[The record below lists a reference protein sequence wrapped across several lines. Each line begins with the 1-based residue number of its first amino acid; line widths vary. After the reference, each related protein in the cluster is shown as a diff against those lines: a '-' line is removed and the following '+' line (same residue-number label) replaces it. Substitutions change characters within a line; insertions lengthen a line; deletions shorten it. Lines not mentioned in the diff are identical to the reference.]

1 MERILRAAGLPNS
14 VLAKIPSIV
23 DTCRVCRMWTRPSP
37 HATTTTRLTT
47 EFNQVMQYDLVF
59 IDSKIVLHMICVT
72 IKWSVTEEIPDRL
85 TETVLNAITLRWFAV
100 FGPPAVIEGDQEGA
114 LGSAEAAVW
123 AGRWGTSRK
132 LRPKEAH
139 AWTIERHNE
148 LLRQHWHLVSS
159 QLKDE
164 GLKVPFKLSLAES
177 TFAKNV
183 LLSVD
188 GATPYHSLYGRT
200 PRMLMDF

>member
-1 MERILRAAGLPNS
+1 
-14 VLAKIPSIV
+14 
-23 DTCRVCRMWTRPSP
+23 
-37 HATTTTRLTT
+37 
-47 EFNQVMQYDLVF
+47 MQYGLVF

-139 AWTIERHNE
+139 AWTEHQTN
-148 LLRQHWHLVSS
+148 
-159 QLKDE
+159 
-164 GLKVPFKLSLAES
+164 
-177 TFAKNV
+177 
-183 LLSVD
+183 
-188 GATPYHSLYGRT
+188 Y
-200 PRMLMDF
+200 